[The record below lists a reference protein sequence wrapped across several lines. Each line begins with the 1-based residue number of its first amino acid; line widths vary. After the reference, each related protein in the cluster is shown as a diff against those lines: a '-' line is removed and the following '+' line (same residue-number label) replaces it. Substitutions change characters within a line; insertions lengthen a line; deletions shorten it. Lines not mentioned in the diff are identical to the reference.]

1 MPEWLIE
8 KINRFDTKYKIK
20 NFFEITFSI
29 ISKLQVKSRKIVR
42 QNATISQSN
51 IIRATS
57 LVLYKKAV
65 ENFICLPIHSSWV
78 TFKIFHI
85 AYFIRYA
92 RREPSYSFLLSFLF
106 FPLVS
111 NFSSLALA
119 FPRKVKHGN
128 RCCRRCCQCYSRHS

>member
-65 ENFICLPIHSSWV
+65 ERSLGRNVDEVYI
-78 TFKIFHI
+78 
-85 AYFIRYA
+85 
-92 RREPSYSFLLSFLF
+92 YSFFLDK
-106 FPLVS
+106 
-111 NFSSLALA
+111 AL
-119 FPRKVKHGN
+119 KVF
-128 RCCRRCCQCYSRHS
+128 